1 MERKGRNMI
10 IDRITNAHLYV
21 DLGPGIKRAFNYI
34 QLTDFLALNVGRYE
48 IEGPNMYVMV
58 QEYATK
64 PKDQGRWE
72 AHRRYIDLH
81 YIIRGTERIGYA
93 HLSRLAPGVYDADK
107 DFLALSGEGDF
118 LTLASGGFMLLMP
131 EDAHMPGISADAPGL
146 VKKAVVKIGLA

>member
-1 MERKGRNMI
+1 MI
-10 IDRITNAHLYV
+10 IDLITNAHLYA
-21 DLGPGIKRAFNYI
+21 DLGLKIKLAFNYI
-34 QLTDFLALNVGRYE
+34 QQTDLLALDVGRYE
-48 IEGPNMYVMV
+48 MEGASMYVMV
-58 QEYATK
+58 QEYVTK

-72 AHRRYIDLH
+72 THRRYIDLQ

-118 LTLASGGFMLLMP
+118 LTLTEGCFMLLLP
-131 EDAHMPGISADAPGL
+131 EDAHMPGIAVDAPGI

>member
-1 MERKGRNMI
+1 MI
-10 IDRITNAHLYV
+10 IDLITNTHLYV
-21 DLGPGIKRAFNYI
+21 DLGPRIKRAFNYI
-34 QLTDFLALNVGRYE
+34 QQTDLLTLNVGRYE
-48 IEGPNMYVMV
+48 MEGPSMFVLV

-72 AHRRYIDLH
+72 AHRRYIDLQ
-81 YIIRGTERIGYA
+81 YIIWGTERIGYA

-118 LTLASGGFMLLMP
+118 LTLAERTFMLLMP
-131 EDAHMPGISADAPGL
+131 EDAHMPGIAVDAPGL